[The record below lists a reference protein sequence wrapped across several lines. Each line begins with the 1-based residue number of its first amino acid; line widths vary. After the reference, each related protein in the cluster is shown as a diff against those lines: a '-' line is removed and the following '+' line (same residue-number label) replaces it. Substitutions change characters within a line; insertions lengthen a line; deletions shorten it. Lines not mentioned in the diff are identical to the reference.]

1 MRVDSSSDQ
10 FQLLWSRRDKCTCAW
25 LNSVRN
31 WPTAPGISNT
41 VRVLM
46 CTETCRIPILYS
58 QRRLSPGMENC
69 WSCAIHVEHR
79 CEVESNINCKHL
91 EECPMR
97 CSGRIFTSL
106 RGRYIWFPL
115 HSLSWGLAGT
125 YASYCR
131 TKVGLHPGQVS
142 SSSQGHVGKQPLT
155 RSHTHPTSD
164 NLRVSSFA

>member
-1 MRVDSSSDQ
+1 MQVDSSSDQ

-31 WPTAPGISNT
+31 WPTAPGISIT

-46 CTETCRIPILYS
+46 CTETCRIPILYC

-79 CEVESNINCKHL
+79 CEGESNINCKHL

-106 RGRYIWFPL
+106 RGRFQPRALWCTESNDFLPAL
-115 HSLSWGLAGT
+115 SLINKTLLSIYLYLISPA
-125 YASYCR
+125 
-131 TKVGLHPGQVS
+131 
-142 SSSQGHVGKQPLT
+142 
-155 RSHTHPTSD
+155 
-164 NLRVSSFA
+164 LRVMGACRNLCQLS